1 MTLDWIHPNEAAFW
15 VALSFFIVIGALIYV
30 RVPGLVAKQLDARA
44 QGIADE
50 IAEARRLR
58 DEAQELLAS
67 FQRRQQD
74 AVEEAAAIVA
84 QAKNEAK
91 MLKKQAREDMA
102 ERLERR
108 TVLAEQRI
116 AQAEASAAA
125 DVRAAAADLAA
136 RAAEQLLTSSLK
148 KADLN
153 KLVDA
158 DIKQVGAQFN

>member
-1 MTLDWIHPNEAAFW
+1 MSFDWIHPNEAAFW
-15 VALSFFIVIGALIYV
+15 VALSFVIVIGVLIYV

-50 IAEARRLR
+50 ISEARRLR
-58 DEAQELLAS
+58 EEAQELLAS
-67 FQRRQQD
+67 FQRRQQE
-74 AVEEAAAIVA
+74 AAEEAAAIIA

-91 MLKKQAREDMA
+91 MLKKQAREEMA

-108 TVLAEQRI
+108 TALAEQRI

-125 DVRAAAADLAA
+125 DVRAAAADLATA
-136 RAAEQLLTSSLK
+136 AAETLLKSSMK

-153 KLVDA
+153 KLLDA
-158 DIKQVGAQFN
+158 DIKLAGSQFN

>member
-1 MTLDWIHPNEAAFW
+1 MTFDWIHPNEAAFW
-15 VALSFFIVIGALIYV
+15 VALSFFVVIGVLIYV
-30 RVPGLVAKQLDARA
+30 RVPGLVAKQLDERA
-44 QGIADE
+44 KGIADE
-50 IAEARRLR
+50 ITEARRLR
-58 DEAQELLAS
+58 EEAQELLAS

-74 AVEEAAAIVA
+74 AVEEAAAIIA

-91 MLKKQAREDMA
+91 MLKKEAREEMA

-108 TVLAEQRI
+108 TALAEQRI

-136 RAAEQLLTSSLK
+136 KAAEQLLTSSMK

-153 KLVDA
+153 KLLDA
-158 DIKQVGAQFN
+158 DIKLVGTRFN

>member
-136 RAAEQLLTSSLK
+136 KAAEQLLTSSLK

>member
-1 MTLDWIHPNEAAFW
+1 MTFDWIHPDEAAFW
-15 VALSFFIVIGALIYV
+15 VALSFFVVIGVLIYV
-30 RVPGLVAKQLDARA
+30 RVPGLVAKQLDDRA
-44 QGIADE
+44 KGIADE
-50 IAEARRLR
+50 ITEARRLR
-58 DEAQELLAS
+58 EEAQELLAS

-74 AVEEAAAIVA
+74 AVEEAAAIIA

-91 MLKKQAREDMA
+91 ILKKEAREEMA

-108 TVLAEQRI
+108 TALAEQRI

-136 RAAEQLLTSSLK
+136 KAAEQLLTSSMK

-153 KLVDA
+153 KLLDD
-158 DIKQVGAQFN
+158 DIKLVGSRFN

>member
-1 MTLDWIHPNEAAFW
+1 MTFDWIHPNEAAFW
-15 VALSFFIVIGALIYV
+15 VALSFFVVIGVLIYV
-30 RVPGLVAKQLDARA
+30 RVPGLVAKQLDDRA
-44 QGIADE
+44 KGIADE
-50 IAEARRLR
+50 ITEARRLR
-58 DEAQELLAS
+58 EEAQELLAS

-74 AVEEAAAIVA
+74 AVEEAAAIIA

-91 MLKKQAREDMA
+91 ILKKEAREEMA

-108 TVLAEQRI
+108 TALAEQRI

-136 RAAEQLLTSSLK
+136 KAAEQLLTSSMK

-153 KLVDA
+153 KLLDA
-158 DIKQVGAQFN
+158 DIKLVGSRFN